1 MEEEM
6 EMEMEMEIE
15 AVLDVREID
24 LNYEF
29 DAARFFDFTSEESP
43 VEAREAEL
51 WFESAP
57 SYPPSPFVTKLVIRE
72 ESLLENVTT
81 SPKCDEDT
89 NTLHESDP
97 ENMMALGFS
106 AVCTINKG
114 NEGTKGG
121 ISAHIQKILQ
131 NALNKPFQLTSGLT
145 TYNHLPSDRLKTR
158 SKSVKPVPRSSTLMK
173 PTASQLAK
181 QNRPTQVAT
190 SRQVMEM
197 PNRHF
202 FSNLIIGSFSQ
213 SCFSILVL
221 FCRFQRLQVLNSNRS
236 LGNSSVVES
245 QAAKR
250 QKLEGGLLHKV
261 EEVKQQITLV
271 HKAPK
276 KDGTKDRNAI
286 ITKLR
291 LTIPREPE
299 LETAHRA
306 QRIRPKN
313 DTEEEHV
320 TSVTHRFKARPLNRK
335 ILEAPSFP
343 LPKKS
348 FPKLP
353 EFQEFHLKT
362 QKRAVHLSSAVFSS
376 STHTN
381 AVDKGFEKP
390 CTISANGNETREARR
405 PIFTDATSQDVCD
418 KKYNFKARPLNR
430 KIFSSKGDIGVFR
443 NIKRET
449 TVPMEF
455 NFHTEKRVPQNPPI
469 ELFSKLSLTAE
480 LQLSNGSQMT
490 SSRPTFTSTK
500 VILGSKENRLTSFQP
515 ENEVRV
521 VISASPSF
529 PTIL

>member
-1 MEEEM
+1 
-6 EMEMEMEIE
+6 MEMEIE
-15 AVLDVREID
+15 AVLDLREID

-145 TYNHLPSDRLKTR
+145 TYNHLPSDKLKTR
-158 SKSVKPVPRSSTLMK
+158 PKSVKPVPRSSTLMK

-190 SRQVMEM
+190 SR
-197 PNRHF
+197 
-202 FSNLIIGSFSQ
+202 
-213 SCFSILVL
+213 
-221 FCRFQRLQVLNSNRS
+221 FQKLLVLNSNRS

-261 EEVKQQITLV
+261 EEVKQQTTLV

-286 ITKLR
+286 NTKLR

-335 ILEAPSFP
+335 ILEAPSLP

-348 FPKLP
+348 VPKLP

-362 QKRAVHLSSAVFSS
+362 QERAVHLSSAVFSS

-390 CTISANGNETREARR
+390 CIISANGNETREARR
-405 PIFTDATSQDVCD
+405 PSFMDATSQDVCD

-480 LQLSNGSQMT
+480 LQPSNGSQMT

-500 VILGSKENRLTSFQP
+500 VILVCQLYFLFSTYKFSIFLS
-515 ENEVRV
+515 V
-521 VISASPSF
+521 VFI
-529 PTIL
+529 

>member
-1 MEEEM
+1 MEEEMEM

-57 SYPPSPFVTKLVIRE
+57 SYPPSR
-72 ESLLENVTT
+72 
-81 SPKCDEDT
+81 
-89 NTLHESDP
+89 
-97 ENMMALGFS
+97 
-106 AVCTINKG
+106 

-145 TYNHLPSDRLKTR
+145 TYNHLPSDKLKTR
-158 SKSVKPVPRSSTLMK
+158 PKSVKPVPRSSTLMK

-190 SRQVMEM
+190 SR
-197 PNRHF
+197 
-202 FSNLIIGSFSQ
+202 
-213 SCFSILVL
+213 
-221 FCRFQRLQVLNSNRS
+221 FQKLLVLNSNRS

-261 EEVKQQITLV
+261 EEVKQQTTLV

-276 KDGTKDRNAI
+276 KDGAKDRNAI
-286 ITKLR
+286 NTKLR

-335 ILEAPSFP
+335 ILEAPSLP

-348 FPKLP
+348 VPKLP

-362 QKRAVHLSSAVFSS
+362 QERAVHLSSAVFSS

-390 CTISANGNETREARR
+390 CIISANGNETREARR
-405 PIFTDATSQDVCD
+405 PSFMDATSQDVCD

-480 LQLSNGSQMT
+480 LQPSNGSQMT

-515 ENEVRV
+515 ENEMRYL
-521 VISASPSF
+521 AKEK
-529 PTIL
+529 TLLWGK

>member
-145 TYNHLPSDRLKTR
+145 TYNHLPSDKLKTR
-158 SKSVKPVPRSSTLMK
+158 PKSVKPVPRSSTLMK

-190 SRQVMEM
+190 SR
-197 PNRHF
+197 
-202 FSNLIIGSFSQ
+202 
-213 SCFSILVL
+213 
-221 FCRFQRLQVLNSNRS
+221 FQKLLVLNSNRS

-261 EEVKQQITLV
+261 EEVKQQTTLV

-276 KDGTKDRNAI
+276 KDGAKDRNAI
-286 ITKLR
+286 NTKLR

-335 ILEAPSFP
+335 ILEAPSLP

-348 FPKLP
+348 VPKLP

-362 QKRAVHLSSAVFSS
+362 QERAVHLSSAVFSS

-390 CTISANGNETREARR
+390 CIISANGNETREARR
-405 PIFTDATSQDVCD
+405 PSFMDATSQDVCD

-480 LQLSNGSQMT
+480 LQPSNGSQMT

-500 VILGSKENRLTSFQP
+500 VILMRYLAKEKTL
-515 ENEVRV
+515 
-521 VISASPSF
+521 
-529 PTIL
+529 LWGK

>member
-1 MEEEM
+1 
-6 EMEMEMEIE
+6 MEMEIE
-15 AVLDVREID
+15 AVLDLREID

-145 TYNHLPSDRLKTR
+145 TYNHLPSDKLKTR
-158 SKSVKPVPRSSTLMK
+158 PKSVKPVPRSSTLMK

-190 SRQVMEM
+190 SR
-197 PNRHF
+197 
-202 FSNLIIGSFSQ
+202 
-213 SCFSILVL
+213 
-221 FCRFQRLQVLNSNRS
+221 FQKLLVLNSNRS

-261 EEVKQQITLV
+261 EEVKQQTTLV

-286 ITKLR
+286 NTKLR

-335 ILEAPSFP
+335 ILEAPSLP

-348 FPKLP
+348 VPKLP

-362 QKRAVHLSSAVFSS
+362 QERAVHLSSAVFSS

-390 CTISANGNETREARR
+390 CIISANGNETREARR
-405 PIFTDATSQDVCD
+405 PSFMDATSQDVCD

-480 LQLSNGSQMT
+480 LQPSNGSQMT

-515 ENEVRV
+515 ENEMRYL
-521 VISASPSF
+521 AKEK
-529 PTIL
+529 TLLWGR

>member
-1 MEEEM
+1 MEE

-15 AVLDVREID
+15 AVLDVEID

-29 DAARFFDFTSEESP
+29 DAARFFDFTREESP

-81 SPKCDEDT
+81 SSKCDEDT
-89 NTLHESDP
+89 STLHESDP

-145 TYNHLPSDRLKTR
+145 TYNHLPSDKLKTR

-181 QNRPTQVAT
+181 QNQPTQVAT
-190 SRQVMEM
+190 
-197 PNRHF
+197 
-202 FSNLIIGSFSQ
+202 
-213 SCFSILVL
+213 
-221 FCRFQRLQVLNSNRS
+221 FQKLHVLNGNRS
-236 LGNSSVVES
+236 LGSSSVVES

-261 EEVKQQITLV
+261 EEVKQQTTLV

-286 ITKLR
+286 NTKLR

-335 ILEAPSFP
+335 ILEAPSLP

-348 FPKLP
+348 VPKLP

-362 QKRAVHLSSAVFSS
+362 QKRAVHLSSALSSS

-381 AVDKGFEKP
+381 AGDKGFEKP

-405 PIFTDATSQDVCD
+405 PSFMDATSQDVCD

-480 LQLSNGSQMT
+480 LQPSNGSQMT
-490 SSRPTFTSTK
+490 FSRPTFTSTK

-515 ENEVRV
+515 ENEMRYL
-521 VISASPSF
+521 AKEK
-529 PTIL
+529 TLLWGK

>member
-1 MEEEM
+1 MEE

-131 NALNKPFQLTSGLT
+131 NALNKPFQLTSGDQDAYSNFFVHFPGLT
-145 TYNHLPSDRLKTR
+145 TYNHLPSEKLKTR
-158 SKSVKPVPRSSTLMK
+158 PKSVKPVPRSSTLMK

-190 SRQVMEM
+190 SRQK
-197 PNRHF
+197 
-202 FSNLIIGSFSQ
+202 
-213 SCFSILVL
+213 
-221 FCRFQRLQVLNSNRS
+221 LQVLNSNRS

-261 EEVKQQITLV
+261 EEVKQQTTLV

-276 KDGTKDRNAI
+276 KDGTKDRNVI
-286 ITKLR
+286 NTKLR

-335 ILEAPSFP
+335 ILEAPSLP

-348 FPKLP
+348 VPKLP

-362 QKRAVHLSSAVFSS
+362 QERAVHLSSAVFSS

-405 PIFTDATSQDVCD
+405 YSALKSNYLETVVLCRIYDV
-418 KKYNFKARPLNR
+418 
-430 KIFSSKGDIGVFR
+430 
-443 NIKRET
+443 
-449 TVPMEF
+449 
-455 NFHTEKRVPQNPPI
+455 
-469 ELFSKLSLTAE
+469 
-480 LQLSNGSQMT
+480 
-490 SSRPTFTSTK
+490 
-500 VILGSKENRLTSFQP
+500 
-515 ENEVRV
+515 
-521 VISASPSF
+521 
-529 PTIL
+529 

>member
-1 MEEEM
+1 M

-145 TYNHLPSDRLKTR
+145 TYNHLPSDKLKTR
-158 SKSVKPVPRSSTLMK
+158 PKSVKPVPRSSTLMK

-190 SRQVMEM
+190 SR
-197 PNRHF
+197 
-202 FSNLIIGSFSQ
+202 
-213 SCFSILVL
+213 
-221 FCRFQRLQVLNSNRS
+221 FQKLLVLNSNRS

-261 EEVKQQITLV
+261 EEVKQQTTLV

-276 KDGTKDRNAI
+276 KDGAKDRNAI
-286 ITKLR
+286 NTKLR

-320 TSVTHRFKARPLNRK
+320 TSVTHRFKARSQIAPLAR
-335 ILEAPSFP
+335 
-343 LPKKS
+343 
-348 FPKLP
+348 
-353 EFQEFHLKT
+353 FHRTRL
-362 QKRAVHLSSAVFSS
+362 LSSV
-376 STHTN
+376 
-381 AVDKGFEKP
+381 P
-390 CTISANGNETREARR
+390 
-405 PIFTDATSQDVCD
+405 
-418 KKYNFKARPLNR
+418 
-430 KIFSSKGDIGVFR
+430 FR
-443 NIKRET
+443 
-449 TVPMEF
+449 
-455 NFHTEKRVPQNPPI
+455 
-469 ELFSKLSLTAE
+469 
-480 LQLSNGSQMT
+480 
-490 SSRPTFTSTK
+490 
-500 VILGSKENRLTSFQP
+500 
-515 ENEVRV
+515 
-521 VISASPSF
+521 
-529 PTIL
+529 

>member
-1 MEEEM
+1 MEE

-145 TYNHLPSDRLKTR
+145 TYNHLPSDKLKTR
-158 SKSVKPVPRSSTLMK
+158 PKSVKPVPRSSTLMK

-190 SRQVMEM
+190 SR
-197 PNRHF
+197 
-202 FSNLIIGSFSQ
+202 
-213 SCFSILVL
+213 
-221 FCRFQRLQVLNSNRS
+221 FQKLLVLNSNRS

-261 EEVKQQITLV
+261 EEVKQQTTLV

-276 KDGTKDRNAI
+276 KDGAKDRNAI
-286 ITKLR
+286 NTKLR

-335 ILEAPSFP
+335 ILEAPSLP

-348 FPKLP
+348 VPKLP

-362 QKRAVHLSSAVFSS
+362 QERAVHLSSAVFSS

-390 CTISANGNETREARR
+390 CIISANGNETREARR
-405 PIFTDATSQDVCD
+405 PSFMDATSQDVCD

-480 LQLSNGSQMT
+480 LQPSNGSQMT

-515 ENEVRV
+515 ENEMRYL
-521 VISASPSF
+521 AKEK
-529 PTIL
+529 TLLWGK

>member
-1 MEEEM
+1 
-6 EMEMEMEIE
+6 MEMEIE
-15 AVLDVREID
+15 AVLDLREID

-145 TYNHLPSDRLKTR
+145 TYNHLPSDKLKTR
-158 SKSVKPVPRSSTLMK
+158 PKSVKPVPRSSTLMK

-190 SRQVMEM
+190 SR
-197 PNRHF
+197 
-202 FSNLIIGSFSQ
+202 
-213 SCFSILVL
+213 
-221 FCRFQRLQVLNSNRS
+221 FQKLLVLNSNRS

-261 EEVKQQITLV
+261 EEVKQQTTLV

-286 ITKLR
+286 NTKLR

-335 ILEAPSFP
+335 ILEAPSLP

-348 FPKLP
+348 VPKLP

-362 QKRAVHLSSAVFSS
+362 QERAVHLSSAVFSS

-390 CTISANGNETREARR
+390 CIISANGNETREARR
-405 PIFTDATSQDVCD
+405 PSFMDATSQDVCD

-449 TVPMEF
+449 TVPM
-455 NFHTEKRVPQNPPI
+455 V
-469 ELFSKLSLTAE
+469 
-480 LQLSNGSQMT
+480 
-490 SSRPTFTSTK
+490 
-500 VILGSKENRLTSFQP
+500 
-515 ENEVRV
+515 
-521 VISASPSF
+521 
-529 PTIL
+529 